1 MKYSAHRES
10 EKGLRSRVEVL
21 LLVLSLS
28 LGLMG
33 TCLYGRY
40 AKEPGPVRVEQAAWW
55 CGLYPEL
62 YQPAEDQGSPR
73 IQFKY
78 LTFLN
83 GRLDR

>member
-1 MKYSAHRES
+1 MEYIR
-10 EKGLRSRVEVL
+10 RYVEVL
-21 LLVLSLS
+21 FLLLSLA

-40 AKEPGPVRVEQAAWW
+40 AKAPEPVKEEQTAWW

-62 YQPAEDQGSPR
+62 YQQPEEQGHPR

-83 GRLDR
+83 GRLDG